1 MYPVMLDINKKNILI
16 VGGGRVATRK
26 VQGLMNEGANV
37 TVIAPEVTDVI
48 KQSDVT
54 IVQQPFK
61 HQDISAFNIVFIATN
76 DKAVNDAVME
86 RIEKHQ
92 LVNDCTNQQR
102 SNFFNMASLIYGE
115 MRIMISTEGSNPIK
129 SKNFKNKLKEI
140 LNKEQ
145 IK

>member
-1 MYPVMLDINKKNILI
+1 MYPVMLDINEKNILI
-16 VGGGRVATRK
+16 VGGGQVATRK
-26 VQGLMNEGANV
+26 VKGLMNEGANV

>member
-1 MYPVMLDINKKNILI
+1 MYPVMLDINEKNILI
-16 VGGGRVATRK
+16 VGGGQVATRK